1 MKKLLFIYN
10 PHAGKGK
17 IQKRLS
23 GVVDVFALKGYLPT
37 VCPTRGAGDATRLAR
52 ALGPKFSRIVCSGGD
67 GTLHEVVAG
76 LMELEH
82 PPVVGYIPAGST
94 NDFSRNLHLPRDMVV
109 AAHTAVSGRT
119 TPCDIGRFNG
129 CPFVYVAAFGAF
141 TEVSYATPQNFK
153 NMFGHL
159 AYLLN
164 GVTRLGAIRSQH
176 MTVEYDEGTLE
187 GDFIFGMMSNTR
199 SVGGFKGIPVSDVE
213 LDDGL
218 FEVVL
223 VRKPK
228 NPLELQSILSSVVK
242 GRPAEGGPLVGFH
255 SSRLKITAQAPVAW
269 TLDGEYGGDHQTAEI
284 QVCRQALEFCC
295 REDPNDQ

>member
-23 GVVDVFALKGYLPT
+23 GVVDVFALRGYLPT
-37 VCPTRGAGDATRLAR
+37 VCPTRGAGDATALAR
-52 ALGPKFSRIVCSGGD
+52 SLGGKFSRVVCSGGD
-67 GTLHEVVAG
+67 GTLHEVVEG

-94 NDFSRNLHLPRDMVV
+94 NDFSRNLHLPRDMEL

-119 TPCDIGRFNG
+119 TWCDMGRFNG
-129 CPFVYVAAFGAF
+129 TPFVYVAAFGAF
-141 TEVSYATPQNFK
+141 TDVSYGTPQQFK

-164 GVTRLGAIRSQH
+164 GVTRLGAIHSQH
-176 MTVEYDEGTLE
+176 MEVEYDGGRLE

-199 SVGGFKGIPVSDVE
+199 SVGGFKGIPVSNVR
-213 LDDGL
+213 LDDGQ

-223 VRKPK
+223 VRKPR
-228 NPLELQSILSSVVK
+228 NAAELTSILSSMMK
-242 GRPAEGGPLVGFH
+242 GAPEEDGPLLGFH
-255 SSRLKITAQAPVAW
+255 STWLRVRSEKPVAW
-269 TLDGEYGGDHQTAEI
+269 TLDGEYGGSHQETEI
-284 QVCRQALEFCC
+284 SVCQKALEFCC
-295 REDPNDQ
+295 RDEQE